1 MRLFISLWSPVEHGL
16 AIFDHPSPIFHLGW
30 LGRISQH
37 STMPKPIIFFL
48 NGRMDK
54 LTGYF
59 DGNNYIQHK
68 SQIADRLSG
77 LGAALQGRWPRP
89 VSR

>member
-1 MRLFISLWSPVEHGL
+1 
-16 AIFDHPSPIFHLGW
+16 
-30 LGRISQH
+30 
-37 STMPKPIIFFL
+37 MPKPIIFFL